1 LNEVVQM
8 KINSMVAFAG
18 LVLGGVLM
26 CSTATA
32 QVAPLLGQAG
42 SFGVLGGSALTNT
55 GPSVLFGDVGVSPGT
70 AVSGFPPGVYS
81 GILHVA
87 DAVALQAKS
96 DLVTA
101 YNVAAG
107 QAFDADLTDQDLGGM
122 VLGAGVYRF
131 STSAQLTGTLTLDAA
146 GDPNAVF
153 IFQIGSTLTT
163 ASNARVEVINGGA
176 GCNVFWQVG
185 SSATLGTTTRFVG
198 NILAL
203 TSITLNTG
211 ASVAGRLL
219 ARNGAVTLDNNTVA
233 ACGSAPAASCPTLD
247 LQPLTLP
254 AGTLGMAYNR
264 TVVASGGT
272 GPYLYTV
279 VAGSLPTG
287 FALSAGG
294 QLTGVPTATGVFAFS
309 VRATDSNGC
318 ATTRAYSLQLAE
330 VAAPAIIPVLPPFG
344 LLLLAGLFAVAGWV
358 GLRAR

>member
-1 LNEVVQM
+1 MMNRR
-8 KINSMVAFAG
+8 SMVAFAG
-18 LVLGGVLM
+18 FALGGLLM
-26 CSTATA
+26 CSAATA

-55 GPSVLFGDVGVSPGT
+55 GPSVLFGDVGLSPGT

-81 GILHVA
+81 GMLHVA

-101 YNVAAG
+101 YDVAAG

-131 STSAQLTGTLTLDAA
+131 ASSAQLTGTLTLDAA

-163 ASNARVEVINGGA
+163 ASEARVEVINGGA

-219 ARNGAVTLDNNTVA
+219 ARNGAVTLDNNTLTT
-233 ACGSAPAASCPTLD
+233 CGSASALACPALD
-247 LQPLTLP
+247 LQPVTVP
-254 AGTLGMAYNR
+254 TGTLGIAYSR
-264 TVVASGGT
+264 TVVAAGGT
-272 GPYLYTV
+272 APYLYTV
-279 VAGSLPTG
+279 AAGTLPTG
-287 FALSAGG
+287 LALGAGG
-294 QLTGVPTATGVFAFS
+294 QLTGVPTTSGVFAFS
-309 VRATDSNGC
+309 LRATDSNGC
-318 ATTRAYSLQLAE
+318 ATTRAYSLQITEA
-330 VAAPAIIPVLPPFG
+330 VPPAIIPTLPPLG
-344 LLLLAGLFAVAGWV
+344 LLLLAGMLAVAAWA

>member
-1 LNEVVQM
+1 MNRQTMFSLAG
-8 KINSMVAFAG
+8 VA
-18 LVLGGVLM
+18 LGGLLL
-26 CSTATA
+26 CASATA
-32 QVAPLLGQAG
+32 QVAPVLGQAG

-70 AVSGFPPGVYS
+70 AVSGFPPGVFS
-81 GILHVA
+81 GTLHVA
-87 DAVALQAKS
+87 DAVALQAQS

-107 QAFDADLTDQDLGGM
+107 QAFGSDLTDQDLGGM

-131 STSAQLTGTLTLDAA
+131 SSSAQLTGTLTLDAA

-163 ASNARVEVINGGA
+163 ASDARVEVINGGA

-233 ACGSAPAASCPTLD
+233 ACGAAVGTACPVLA

-254 AGTLGMAYNR
+254 AATPGVAYSQTL
-264 TVVASGGT
+264 VASGGAA
-272 GPYLYTV
+272 PYLYQV
-279 VAGSLPTG
+279 IAGTLPTG
-287 FALSAGG
+287 LSLSASG
-294 QLTGVPTATGVFAFS
+294 QLTGMPTGAGTFTFT
-309 VRATDSNGC
+309 VRATDGNGC
-318 ATTRAYSLQLAE
+318 VTTRSYTLQSSQF
-330 VAAPAIIPVLPPFG
+330 VPAVIPALPPLG
-344 LLLLAGLFAVAGWV
+344 LLLLALVLGIAGWA